1 MVEKYYEKIC
11 AGEEIR
17 KNLISLRGALTNE
30 KEKRSLAYLLAGDF
44 AELTGLLAHEDPK
57 VRKNAALILGEM
69 ESEDL
74 LPVLFDAYRKEETLF
89 VRPDYLQ
96 AMRNLDYQPYLP
108 ALKKRL
114 AFLRETDQE
123 DEGKKHRKEEI
134 RALQQLILRYETPA
148 SHRFTGYDYRKAVI
162 LTVNR
167 SQREATAGQF
177 PDGKTT
183 LLQGGVRVKDIA
195 LEDILPVRTYRELL
209 FPIEGMVLPDAGPEE
224 IGKILADGRLLA
236 LVQGTHEGLPPF
248 CYRIELKSTLAPEK
262 KGDFIR
268 GVAEAFERFSH
279 GMWINS
285 TSGYEL
291 EIRLLQRKD
300 GTYLPMVKFFTIKDR
315 RFRYRKEYTA
325 ASMSPVNAALSAQ
338 LARPYLKKDAQI
350 LDPFCGVGTM
360 LLERNYAV
368 RARTMY
374 GIDIFGE
381 AVEKARINAAIAGVA
396 INYINRDF
404 FAFTHEYPFDE
415 IITEFPQATQNTPRP
430 RIRELYE
437 KFFDYARGLLKA
449 EAVLILYSTEPSFV
463 RTEVK
468 KYPEYR
474 ISESFMLNERNQTTL
489 FVIQFGKKDRQ
500 TGTEQAQPAF
510 VGTKADERRRQ

>member
-1 MVEKYYEKIC
+1 MVKEYYERVC
-11 AGEEIR
+11 AGEDIR
-17 KNLISLRGALTNE
+17 RNLISLRSALADE
-30 KEKRSLAYLLAGDF
+30 KEKRGFAYLLAGDF
-44 AELTGLLAHEDPK
+44 SELTDLLGHTDPK

-74 LPVLFDAYRKEETLF
+74 LPILFDAYKKEETLF

-96 AMRNLDYQPYLP
+96 AMMKLDYQPYVP
-108 ALKKRL
+108 TLKKQL
-114 AFLRETDQE
+114 SLLRETDPGAE
-123 DEGKKHRKEEI
+123 EKKHRNEEI
-134 RALQQLILRYETPA
+134 RMLQQMVLRYETPA
-148 SHRFTGYDYRKAVI
+148 RHRFVGYDCRKPVI

-167 SQREATAGQF
+167 SQREATAKQF
-177 PDGKTT
+177 PAGKVT
-183 LLQGGVRVKDIA
+183 LLQGGIRIKETA

-209 FPIEGMVLPDAGPEE
+209 FPIEGMAIPSNDPEE
-224 IGKILADGRLLA
+224 TGKILADGRLLS
-236 LVQGTHEGLPPF
+236 LVQDLHEGVPPF
-248 CYRIELKSTLAPEK
+248 CYRIELKSTLSPEK
-262 KGDFIR
+262 KGTFIR
-268 GVAEAFERFSH
+268 RISDAFEQHSR

-300 GTYLPMVKFFTIKDR
+300 GTYLPMVKFFTIRDR

-325 ASMSPVNAALSAQ
+325 ASMSPVNAALAAQ

-360 LLERNYAV
+360 LIERNYAV

-374 GIDIFGE
+374 GIDTFGE
-381 AVEKARINAAIAGVA
+381 AIEKARVNTSIAGMT

-415 IITEFPQATQNTPRP
+415 IITEFPQATQSTPRP

-437 KFFDYARGLLKA
+437 KFFDHAGSLLKS
-449 EAVLILYSTEPSFV
+449 EAVMVLYSSEPSFV
-463 RTEVK
+463 RDGTK
-468 KYPEYR
+468 KHPEYR
-474 ISESFMLNERNQTTL
+474 IKESFVLNERNGTTL
-489 FVIQFGKKDRQ
+489 FVVEVRK
-500 TGTEQAQPAF
+500 
-510 VGTKADERRRQ
+510 